1 METEDGIMKNFK
13 EYFLAE
19 DPTMWPWMWKDNKG
33 EFWRGQGKEGKGSGL
48 GAVGAGI
55 YFTWDENMAKAY
67 AKKFGGKVSKWAIK
81 KGLKVIDAGGSFG
94 AGDKEWIELKK
105 RMGFNNP
112 RDWSNDRGY
121 ASAVTKELKKMGYD
135 GALSDDK
142 ATGIVIFDKKNIK
155 KIK

>member
-1 METEDGIMKNFK
+1 MKTFK
-13 EYFLAE
+13 EYFLTE
-19 DPTMWPWMWKDNKG
+19 DKDMWPWMWKDNKG
-33 EFWRGQGKEGKGSGL
+33 EFWRGSGKEGKGSGL
-48 GAVGAGI
+48 GALGAGI
-55 YFTWDENMAKAY
+55 YFTWDENMAKAF
-67 AKKFGGKVSKWAIK
+67 AKKFGGKVSKWSIK
-81 KGLKVIDAGGSFG
+81 KNLKIIDAGGSFG

-112 RDWSNDRGY
+112 RDWSNDKGY